1 MKPKKGNVVVILD
14 KDDYHKKMD
23 EILEDTSKFELLDN
37 DAVIAVKLVKR
48 ENQVKA
54 LLKKLKSYPI
64 GTRIGILYGLPK
76 IHKVTFYSI

>member
-1 MKPKKGNVVVILD
+1 MKPEKGNGVVILN

-23 EILEDTSKFELLDN
+23 EILEDTSKFEPLD
-37 DAVIAVKLVKR
+37 DDAVKLVKR
-48 ENQVKA
+48 ENVKA

-64 GTRIGILYGLPK
+64 CTRIGILYGPK